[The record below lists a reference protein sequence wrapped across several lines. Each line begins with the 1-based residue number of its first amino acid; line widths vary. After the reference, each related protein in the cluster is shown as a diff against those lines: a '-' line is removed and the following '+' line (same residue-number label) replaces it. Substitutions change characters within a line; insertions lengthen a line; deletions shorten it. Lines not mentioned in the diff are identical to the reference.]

1 MAQKLTATSAA
12 DEAGIQNYTR
22 CKLPSTIRNYLAVP
36 RVARGFIFVLIVLKP
51 LKKAQ
56 NISLHGNVFVV
67 VVVFFFSEGGRGNIL
82 GDNSNCYS
90 TCSLSGPRQSNW
102 TLKS

>member
-22 CKLPSTIRNYLAVP
+22 CKLPSTIRNYLAVS

-67 VVVFFFSEGGRGNIL
+67 VVVVVFFRRRQGK
-82 GDNSNCYS
+82 YS
-90 TCSLSGPRQSNW
+90 RRQ
-102 TLKS
+102 L